1 MKIYACPRCGSK
13 NISMGSISSGITY
26 GITSWKEECKN
37 CGFRGNPLIF
47 YSEKEYQDFLS
58 TLDNDKSDNIDDEKE
73 SIHEDLK
80 LSEKD
85 KEVITALKKFAKES
99 SKRKG
104 IDFRQKN
111 WWPEIIL
118 ASIISMGLS
127 AYLFPTV
134 FLILPEFF
142 SMDVVAYT
150 IPYIILFTFMNFI
163 FLLLIIL
170 FIEYVAITIKNYIV
184 R

>member
-26 GITSWKEECKN
+26 GVTSWKEECKN
-37 CGFRGNPLIF
+37 CGFHGNPLIF
-47 YSEKEYQDFLS
+47 NSEKEYQKFLS
-58 TLDNDKSDNIDDEKE
+58 TLDNDKPDDIDYEKE
-73 SIHEDLK
+73 STPDDLK

-118 ASIISMGLS
+118 AFIISIGLS
-127 AYLFPTV
+127 VYLFPTV

-142 SMDVVAYT
+142 SMDIVAHT

-163 FLLLIIL
+163 FLLIIML
-170 FIEYVAITIKNYIV
+170 FIEYVVITIRNYIV